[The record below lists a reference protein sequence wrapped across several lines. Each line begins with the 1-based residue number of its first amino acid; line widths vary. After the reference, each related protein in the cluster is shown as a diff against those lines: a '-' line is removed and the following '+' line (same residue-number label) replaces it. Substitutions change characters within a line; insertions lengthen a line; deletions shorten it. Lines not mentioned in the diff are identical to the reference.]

1 MTILRDTA
9 RTGGFILTEA
19 NGFRSRDTIKVA
31 AGQVLLTA
39 QVLAQV
45 TASKEYVKL
54 NPAEDDGSE
63 TAAAI
68 LFDGVTTTDQPADA
82 VAITRDAEIV
92 LADLVWPAGITAP
105 QKAAAIAALTAKGVI
120 ARD

>member
-1 MTILRDTA
+1 MTVLRDTA

-31 AGQVLLTA
+31 ANQTLLTA

-54 NPAEDDGSE
+54 APAGNDGSQN
-63 TAAAI
+63 AAAI
-68 LFDGVTTTDQPADA
+68 LFEGVTTTDQPADA
-82 VAITRDAEIV
+82 VGITRDAEIV
-92 LADLVWPAGITAP
+92 LADLVWPVGITAP
-105 QKAAAIAALTAKGVI
+105 QKEAAVAALVAKGVI